1 MNLDNRVETLE
12 HEFKILKNEIEGT
25 LLEIQNQVLIHYYP
39 ALRADD
45 STPPQEIRM
54 TPPGRAKGAKEA
66 PAVATPKGS
75 ALGLG
80 ADGPQLKEV
89 SLSNLSRIQPQ
100 VALPLLDEEQFSPDD
115 GTLGATALSHL
126 AKWVNDAVEQVGKAQ
141 AVEIIESSAD
151 AANCTATVRAVLHQF
166 IDLST
171 EDAPPPNVDTKSL
184 MHLLLKL
191 NKVFDQVARLEA
203 QIPDQQSRH

>member
-45 STPPQEIRM
+45 STPPQEIRS
-54 TPPGRAKGAKEA
+54 TPSRAKGPKEA
-66 PAVATPKGS
+66 PAVVSPKGS
-75 ALGLG
+75 ALGVG

-100 VALPLLDEEQFSPDD
+100 VALPLLDEEQLSPDD
-115 GTLGATALSHL
+115 GPLGATALSHL

-141 AVEIIESSAD
+141 SVEIIESSAD

-166 IDLST
+166 LDLST

-203 QIPDQQSRH
+203 QGPDHQSRH